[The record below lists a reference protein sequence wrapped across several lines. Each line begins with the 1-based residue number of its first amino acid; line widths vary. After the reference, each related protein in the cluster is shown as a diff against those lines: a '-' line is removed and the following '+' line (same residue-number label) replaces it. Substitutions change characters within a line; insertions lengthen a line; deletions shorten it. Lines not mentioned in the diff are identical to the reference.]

1 MNEGAWITQWTIDK
15 ITFAIEGKERP
26 KKILRIS
33 IILKKNLK
41 KNPE

>member
-26 KKILRIS
+26 KKNS
-33 IILKKNLK
+33 KD
-41 KNPE
+41 